1 MINSSKPLGGQSIYD
16 SYLYEVGVDFENWVE
31 VNKERLLASIANLV
45 EDKVFYG
52 KFDIE
57 TLNNKEIYEEIERHR
72 RIDCQHTFKGEFIS
86 YEELTKI
93 IKENCKKLVF
103 RGYVI
108 LEDVDFR

>member
-1 MINSSKPLGGQSIYD
+1 MINSTSKPLGGQSIYD
-16 SYLYEVGVDFENWVE
+16 SYLYEANVDFEDWVT
-31 VNKERLLASIANLV
+31 VNKERLLASLATLV

-57 TLNNKEIYEEIERHR
+57 SLNSKEIHEEIERHR

-103 RGYVI
+103 GGYVV
-108 LEDVDFR
+108 E